1 MQKFVNVRSTASEVL
16 SIETD
21 EYHVTVNSGI
31 TEIHEDPKEEDPNSG
46 FDGFLIDEQ
55 TIYDKDEYI
64 GIISEKNAEL
74 ENSVNSILTD
84 VIPSLMATE

>member
-1 MQKFVNVRSTASEVL
+1 MQKYVNVRSTAPEVKPL
-16 SIETD
+16 ETN
-21 EYHVTVNSGI
+21 ECHVTVNSGI
-31 TEIHEDPKEEDPNSG
+31 TEIHEPATEEDPTSG

-55 TIYDKDEYI
+55 TVYDKDEYI

-74 ENSVNSILTD
+74 ESSVNSILTD

>member
-1 MQKFVNVRSTASEVL
+1 MQKYVNVRSTAPEVL
-16 SIETD
+16 PLETC

-31 TEIHEDPKEEDPNSG
+31 TKIHEEPKEGDPTSG

-55 TIYDKDEYI
+55 IVYDKDEYI

-84 VIPSLMATE
+84 VIPSLMAVE